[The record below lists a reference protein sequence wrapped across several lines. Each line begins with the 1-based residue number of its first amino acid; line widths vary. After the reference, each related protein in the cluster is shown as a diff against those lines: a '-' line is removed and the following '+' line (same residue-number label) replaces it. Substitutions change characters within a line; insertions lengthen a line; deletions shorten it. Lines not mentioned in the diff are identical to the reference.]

1 MGVNNMAYQALYR
14 KYRPVTFSEVVGQN
28 VVKKTLLNALKI
40 GKISHA
46 YLFSGPRGTGKT
58 TMAKLFA
65 KAVNCTNLKEGNPCL
80 ECSHCLVASKKEC
93 PDIIEIDAASN
104 NGVDEIRELRNK
116 VSLVPTELN
125 YKVYIIDEVH
135 MLSIGAFNALLKTLE
150 EPPSHVIFILATT
163 DLHKVPI
170 TIVSRCQCFNF
181 KRIDEKAIVDRLK
194 EITSLEKI
202 KIDEEVLVEIAHY
215 SDGGMRDALGLLDKL
230 TSYSNNKITMDDM
243 REVNGLMS
251 FEEINTFIQKVKEQ
265 DNEYILE
272 QLDIMYQNGK
282 DLLRFVE
289 DLMLQ
294 LRNQLVKKYIAHQD
308 DIDDE
313 FINCFIL
320 SLNQILNELKESL
333 NIKLLLEIK
342 LLQFMNLKENVDS
355 QEYSEKGVK
364 KEYKQMFTKKEKVSE
379 NKVENKNI
387 ENKEQIEV
395 KAEEKKSLISTKEKE
410 GKINLESQK
419 NLRINNTF
427 ALADKK
433 ELTELKNNWKKI
445 MEYTLDRKIGA
456 VACFLADA
464 VPVAASSKNIILAF
478 QYDSLVER
486 GDDMIEKIENAFK
499 EIFDKDYSVVLL
511 SIEQWKKEKENYI
524 KNIKDHVEYKYQEE
538 TKETPIS
545 AFKEEKEEKTSD
557 LMKEAIQLFGKNI
570 VQMDE

>member
-14 KYRPVTFSEVVGQN
+14 KYRPVTFNEVVGQN
-28 VVKKTLLNALKI
+28 VVKQTLLNTLKS
-40 GKISHA
+40 GKVSHA

-65 KAVNCTNLKEGNPCL
+65 KAVNCSNPQEGNPCL
-80 ECSHCLVASKKEC
+80 ECSQCLAASKREC

-116 VSLVPTELN
+116 VSLVPTELK

-181 KRIDEKAIVDRLK
+181 KRIDEKAIVNRLK

-202 KIDEEVLVEIAHY
+202 KIDEDVLVEIARY

-230 TSYSNNKITMDDM
+230 TSYSNNKITMNDM

-251 FEEINTFIQKVKEQ
+251 FEEIDTFIQKVKEQ
-265 DNEYILE
+265 DNEYVLE
-272 QLDIMYQNGK
+272 QLDKMYQNGK

-289 DLMLQ
+289 DLMLH
-294 LRNQLVKKYIAHQD
+294 LRNQLVKKYIDHQN
-308 DIDDE
+308 DIDTE
-313 FINCFIL
+313 FINQFVIA
-320 SLNQILNELKESL
+320 LNQMLNELKESS

-342 LLQFMNLKENVDS
+342 LLQFMNLKEQTKTSVNKEVEENKQKFD
-355 QEYSEKGVK
+355 K
-364 KEYKQMFTKKEKVSE
+364 KENPKE
-379 NKVENKNI
+379 VEI
-387 ENKEQIEV
+387 
-395 KAEEKKSLISTKEKE
+395 EEKQSPIPESKSIGENQIPKEE
-410 GKINLESQK
+410 APEPIEENEPKIDIASQK
-419 NLRINNTF
+419 RLRINNTF

-433 ELTELKNNWKKI
+433 SLTELKNNWNKI

-464 VPVAASSKNIILAF
+464 TPVAASSKNVILAF

-486 GDDMIEKIENAFK
+486 GDDMIEKIENTFK
-499 EIFDKDYSVVLL
+499 EIFDKDYKIVLL
-511 SIEQWKKEKENYI
+511 SVDQWKKEKENYI

-538 TKETPIS
+538 PDTFSESTIEP
-545 AFKEEKEEKTSD
+545 EKEMPTSD